1 MQFCIVTYMVTKWNH
16 FVSKILPAAASPPE
30 WEEVVLEQQQL
41 WTGIDSYYRT
51 PGPTESVGP
60 VLSFRSAKGGLGDP
74 GTMAS
79 IAARFHPR
87 ATDVHIVTCEAAGK
101 SFIPFCCSD
110 EGLASWFNH
119 SATPPAVGCSGW
131 VQLLGAAVGC
141 DCWVQL
147 LGAAVG
153 CSCSLY
159 LRHSACKGRS
169 HCAHVA
175 LQYL

>member
-1 MQFCIVTYMVTKWNH
+1 MPVSNPWTHRAADRDSVVVAIVAVGVAVWLWGRRRLA
-16 FVSKILPAAASPPE
+16 LPK
-30 WEEVVLEQQQL
+30 WEEVLLEQQQL

-131 VQLLGAAVGC
+131 AVRLCACVCVCVRASSAPPWHMLLTGDRRHAVT
-141 DCWVQL
+141 V
-147 LGAAVG
+147 
-153 CSCSLY
+153 
-159 LRHSACKGRS
+159 
-169 HCAHVA
+169 
-175 LQYL
+175 